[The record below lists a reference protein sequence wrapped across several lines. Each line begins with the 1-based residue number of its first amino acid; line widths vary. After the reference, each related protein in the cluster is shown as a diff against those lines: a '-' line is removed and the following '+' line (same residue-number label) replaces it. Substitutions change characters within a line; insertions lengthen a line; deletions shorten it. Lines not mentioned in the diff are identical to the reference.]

1 MKLFIALRAL
11 IYMTGFVFL
20 WGWLAFSMRPYDS
33 RFGFSLP
40 TWSVSLG
47 ILLLVIGI
55 SIAVACIGFFV
66 VQGHGTPAPFDAP
79 RKLVV
84 AGPYRYVRN
93 PMYVGGFT
101 ALIGFGL
108 LLRSISALL
117 FALVPAVLVN
127 FFVFFYEEPRLR
139 KQFGTSYENYCRT
152 VSRWIPRLPS

>member
-11 IYMTGFVFL
+11 IYMTGFVLL
-20 WGWLAFSMRPYDS
+20 WGWLSLNMRPYDA

-40 TWSVSLG
+40 GWSGSLG
-47 ILLLVIGI
+47 ILLLVIGFG
-55 SIAVACIGFFV
+55 IAVACAGFFV

-93 PMYVGGFT
+93 PMYVGGFL

-108 LLRSISALL
+108 LLRSFSALL
-117 FALVPAVLVN
+117 FALVPVVLFN
-127 FFVFFYEEPRLR
+127 FFVLFYEEPQLR

-152 VSRWIPRLPS
+152 VNRWIPRLPS